1 MPTNVQARA
10 MAGLLVL
17 AAGFG
22 AVGQASSGSPVERGP
37 MAQVQRQVVA
47 FFGKMG
53 DLTCTE
59 TVVQQ
64 KLREDG
70 HVAAT
75 EQSQYDY
82 LIMVQASRDNFALNE
97 SRIESGDAPH
107 KPLPMLVTNGFSML
121 LLVFHPY
128 YADSF
133 RFTSAPE
140 ERVDGRLLLPMH
152 FDHISGTRSPA
163 ALSLR
168 GREYPLDLT
177 GTAWIDPQSGEVVR
191 MDAGLGQDMSDLGL
205 RSLHV
210 RVDYK
215 PTTIRSVNG
224 MPLPARAVIDLET
237 PRQHWRNTHVFSNYK
252 SFSTA
257 AEQDTT
263 VKVISKDPGQKDGNP
278 PEGTTPHQ
286 EER

>member
-1 MPTNVQARA
+1 MFTKVQALA
-10 MAGLLVL
+10 LLGLLL
-17 AAGFG
+17 AAGS
-22 AVGQASSGSPVERGP
+22 AAIAQAPSGNPVERAP
-37 MAQVQRQVVA
+37 ISQVQKQVVA

-59 TVVQQ
+59 NVMQQ
-64 KLREDG
+64 KIRADG

-75 EQSQYDY
+75 EQSKYDY
-82 LIMVQASRDNFALNE
+82 LIMVQASHDDFSLNE
-97 SRIESGDAPH
+97 SRIEAGGTAH

-133 RFTSAPE
+133 RFTPAPE
-140 ERVDGRLLLPMH
+140 EAVDGRLLLPVR

-177 GTAWIDPQSGEVVR
+177 GTAWIDPESGEVVR
-191 MDAGLGQDMSDLGL
+191 MDASLGHDMSDLGL
-205 RSLHV
+205 RSLHIQ
-210 RVDYK
+210 VDYK
-215 PTTIRSVNG
+215 PTSVRNTNG
-224 MPLPARAVIDLET
+224 MPLPDRAVIDLET
-237 PRQHWRNTHVFSNYK
+237 PRQHWRNTHVFSEYK

-257 AEQDTT
+257 ADQETT
-263 VKVISKDPGQKDGNP
+263 VKVISKDTDQREGNP
-278 PEGTTPHQ
+278 GTGPHQ